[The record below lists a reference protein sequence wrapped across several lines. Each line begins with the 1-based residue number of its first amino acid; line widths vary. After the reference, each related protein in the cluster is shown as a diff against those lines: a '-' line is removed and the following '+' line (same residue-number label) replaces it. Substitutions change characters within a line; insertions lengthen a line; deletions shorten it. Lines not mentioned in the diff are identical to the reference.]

1 MRAVLAAAAGAL
13 ALAATA
19 TGAAPPS
26 VVPLAAFP
34 GQSSQQSNV
43 NPADVQLAVGPSAV
57 VQAVNT
63 SIAIW
68 TATGQPLRQQTLG
81 QFFSSGGVDR
91 SLDST
96 TDPRILW
103 DPPSGRFFAAM
114 FDISRLE
121 LVVAMSITTDPLGP
135 WAVFAQPSTG
145 CTDQPRLGVSDNVVV
160 ITDDLFSACTG
171 FGRFLGG
178 EVVVLNKQDM
188 LAGVASPRRAHFG
201 PDLRFAAITP
211 ASSLASSP
219 VLYLVAVSDS
229 ARTLQ
234 LFSIPDSS
242 VTSLA
247 FKEVALSSEV
257 APPNE
262 APQRGSIQP
271 IDAGDNRIQN
281 VVFDGGRLYATA
293 TEACGA
299 QRNCGR
305 VFELDPA
312 AVRLVRD
319 TKVPLPNGRSLLYP
333 AAALDSRGN
342 VVLAYSYSS
351 VNDFPGFGYTY
362 VRPDGQVATPLDVL
376 PGSGPQTSGRFGDYS
391 GAVRDPSDPSRVWL
405 SAQVG
410 QAVGGSSLDWAS
422 GIAAVRVPPQPPA
435 IVFSAVAAGR
445 VTAALYAEGLPTS
458 YRVEHGPTLAY
469 GSQTATE
476 SVPATAREQP
486 VTVALTGLP
495 PGARYHVRVV
505 ATNAAGT
512 STGPDLVLKT
522 PPGPPFLSY
531 PAPAASLTGSL
542 VTLRALVSGGGAPTS
557 VVFEYGATRAYGG
570 RATARRVP
578 GSALA
583 TAVSVRVKLA
593 PGRVYHFRAVA
604 TNAKGTDRGT
614 DRTVRL

>member
-13 ALAATA
+13 VLAATA

-26 VVPLAAFP
+26 VAPLAAFP
-34 GQSSQQSNV
+34 GQDSQQSNV
-43 NPADVQLAVGPSAV
+43 NPADVQIAVGPSAV

-68 TATGQPLRQQTLG
+68 TAAGQPLRQQTLG
-81 QFFSSGGVDR
+81 QFFSGGGIDR
-91 SLDST
+91 SRDST
-96 TDPRILW
+96 TDPRVLW
-103 DPPSGRFFAAM
+103 DPLSGRFFAAM

-121 LVVAMSITTDPLGP
+121 LVIAMSITADPLGP
-135 WAVFAQPSTG
+135 WAVFPQPSTG

-201 PDLRFAAITP
+201 PDLRFAALTP
-211 ASSLASSP
+211 ASSLVSSP
-219 VLYLVAVSDS
+219 VLYLVAVSDT
-229 ARTLQ
+229 ARSLQ

-242 VTSLA
+242 IASLA
-247 FKEVALSSEV
+247 FKEVALGGELAQPTEV
-257 APPNE
+257 
-262 APQRGSIQP
+262 PQRGSNQP
-271 IDAGDNRIQN
+271 VDAGDNRIQN
-281 VVFDGGRLYATA
+281 VVLDGGRLYATA

-299 QRNCGR
+299 GRDCGR

-312 AVRLVRD
+312 AARLVRD
-319 TKVPLPNGRSLLYP
+319 TTVSLPNGRSLLYP
-333 AAALDSRGN
+333 AVAPDSRGN
-342 VVLAYSYSS
+342 VVLGYSYSS
-351 VNDFPGFGYTY
+351 ANDFPGFGYTY

-376 PGSGPQTSGRFGDYS
+376 PGSAPQTSGRFGDYS
-391 GAVRDPSDPSRVWL
+391 GAARDPSDPSRVWL

-410 QAVGGSSLDWAS
+410 MAVAGTSLDWAS
-422 GIAAVRVPPQPPA
+422 GIASVRVPPQPPA
-435 IVFSAVAAGR
+435 IVFSAVSAGR

-458 YRVEHGPTLAY
+458 YRVEFGPTASY
-469 GSQTATE
+469 GSQTGSA

-486 VTVALTGLP
+486 VTVALTGLL
-495 PGARYHVRVV
+495 PGMRYHARVV
-505 ATNAAGT
+505 AANSAGT
-512 STGPDLVLKT
+512 STGPDLVLTT
-522 PPGPPFLSY
+522 PPGPPRLTY
-531 PAPAASLTGSL
+531 PAPAATRAGSV
-542 VTLRALVSGGGAPTS
+542 VTLRALVNGGGAPTS
-557 VVFEYGATRAYGG
+557 VVFQYGTTRAYGG
-570 RATARRVP
+570 RTTVRRVP
-578 GSALA
+578 GGAQA

-604 TNAKGTDRGT
+604 TNAKGKHMGS